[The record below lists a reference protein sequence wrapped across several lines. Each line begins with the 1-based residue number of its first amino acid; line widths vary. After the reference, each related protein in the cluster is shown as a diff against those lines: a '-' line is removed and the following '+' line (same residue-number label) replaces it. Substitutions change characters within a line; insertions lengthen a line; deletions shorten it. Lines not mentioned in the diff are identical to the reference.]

1 MNNKLNTVEKTI
13 ECIKKYDPD
22 KIIIFGSYVRGEIDE
37 YSDLDI
43 IIIKKTE
50 SRFIERLID
59 VTKLID
65 YSLGKIDLFVYT
77 PAEFQK
83 MIELENPFINN
94 VLKEGKVIYE
104 KK

>member
-1 MNNKLNTVEKTI
+1 M
-13 ECIKKYDPD
+13 
-22 KIIIFGSYVRGEIDE
+22 
-37 YSDLDI
+37 DI
-43 IIIKKTE
+43 VIIKKTE